1 MAMNLFEA
9 VSEQRITGILEEAAG
24 EPSERE
30 LQEILAK
37 GAEKKGLELYEVARL
52 LNVESEAGLARMF
65 ALSSKIKREIYGNRL
80 VWFAPLYLSNYCKNA
95 CAYCGFSALNT
106 SIERKRLSLEEIAE
120 ETRAL
125 IRMGHKRLLL
135 ESGEDAEKAPIDY
148 IVDAIRTVY
157 ATKEGKGEIRRV
169 NVNIAA
175 TTTENYRKLK
185 AAGIGTYQLF
195 QETYHRPT
203 YERVH
208 KGLKRDYE
216 RQLTAHCRAFEAG
229 IDDYGMGVLLG
240 LYDYKFDVLALIA
253 HAQWMDEKY
262 GVGPH
267 TISVPRIRP
276 ATGIS
281 FEPPFPVS
289 DRDFLKIIAVYRI
302 AVPYTGMII
311 STRERPE
318 IREKAFAIGISQ
330 ASAGSRTS
338 PGGYSKKSMVGE
350 QFALS
355 DHRSL
360 HEVLAD
366 VCAKGFLPSFCTAC
380 YRSKR
385 TGQAFMK
392 LAKTGQIN
400 RLCTPNALLTFKEFL
415 MDYATPELKK
425 AGEELIRRMT
435 PEVEEAKRE
444 EFLKRL
450 KRIEAGERDLF
461 F

>member
-1 MAMNLFEA
+1 MNLFEA
-9 VSEQRITGILEEAAG
+9 VSERRINGILEEANG
-24 EPSERE
+24 EPSEQE
-30 LQEILAK
+30 LEEILRK
-37 GAEKKGLELYEVARL
+37 GAEKKGLSLFEVAKL
-52 LNVESEAGLARMF
+52 LNVESERGLQKMF
-65 ALSSKIKREIYGNRL
+65 ALSSRIKREIYGNRL

-95 CAYCGFSALNT
+95 CAYCGFSVLNK
-106 SIERKRLSLEEIAE
+106 SIERKRLSLEEVAGQ
-120 ETRAL
+120 TRAL

-135 ESGEDAEKAPIDY
+135 EAGEDEEHAPIDY

-175 TTTENYRKLK
+175 TTAENYRKLK

-195 QETYHRPT
+195 QEVYHRPT
-203 YERVH
+203 YEKVH
-208 KGLKRDYE
+208 RGLKRDYE

-229 IDDYGMGVLLG
+229 IDDYGMGVLFG
-240 LYDYKFDVLALIA
+240 LYDYKYEVVSLVA
-253 HAQWMDEKY
+253 HAKWMDETY

-267 TISVPRIRP
+267 TISVPRLRP
-276 ATGIS
+276 ASGIT
-281 FEPPFPVS
+281 FEPPHPVS

-318 IREKAFAIGISQ
+318 IRGKAFEIGISQ

-338 PGGYSKKSMVGE
+338 PGGYGEGAMVGE
-350 QFALS
+350 QFEIS
-355 DHRSL
+355 DHRSVQ
-360 HEVLAD
+360 EVLAD

-385 TGQAFMK
+385 TGRAFMR

-415 MDYATPELKK
+415 MDYASPELRRE
-425 AGEELIRRMT
+425 GEKLIERMT
-435 PEVEEAKRE
+435 SHVEEAKRE
-444 EFLKRL
+444 EFKKRL
-450 KRIEAGERDLF
+450 KRIEEGERDLF